1 MCTGEF
7 LPSARRQNRLFSA
20 VFCRFAL
27 ARRTSLCY
35 TPATFLTIPC
45 EITFHA
51 LGPAARPPAGTA
63 RGMEPTKPRLNRALK
78 MIVRTF
84 SRLLAVVGFVLAA
97 TAAARADSPWSN
109 LLTINHV
116 EADAS
121 KDYRL
126 KEEQGPW
133 IIMACSFSGPT
144 GEKQAHELALELR
157 QRYRME
163 AYVHHMDFKLDD
175 PNSSVQSIFA
185 SPHRHIYHKVTES
198 PDDYSDGQIKETA
211 VVVGNFSA
219 IDDCEAQRTLAKLK
233 AADPDCLN
241 PKREKEETRSL
252 AWWRS
257 IQAKAEAFAPKEIEG
272 RKLNGPLS
280 RAFIT
285 RNPLLPDE
293 YFVPK
298 TGLDEL
304 VVKMNKNVKFSLLD
318 CPGKY
323 TVQVAHF
330 TGEVIL
336 NQGEIRAIESGS
348 RPGPESTKQGL
359 AQAAENAH
367 ELTEALRLKGWE
379 AYEFHDRNESIVTV
393 GSFDSVGAAQP
404 DGQVQYSP
412 QVHQIVESFGIQQ
425 VEEPGKPM
433 QFKMRS
439 CIGIFFDAQPIPI
452 EVPRR
457 SISRQLGQRLETASE

>member
-1 MCTGEF
+1 MI
-7 LPSARRQNRLFSA
+7 
-20 VFCRFAL
+20 
-27 ARRTSLCY
+27 RRTFCW
-35 TPATFLTIPC
+35 
-45 EITFHA
+45 
-51 LGPAARPPAGTA
+51 
-63 RGMEPTKPRLNRALK
+63 
-78 MIVRTF
+78 
-84 SRLLAVVGFVLAA
+84 LLAAPLGFGLG
-97 TAAARADSPWSN
+97 AAAVSHAESPWSN

-116 EADAS
+116 EADPS

-163 AYVHHMDFKLDD
+163 AYVYHKDFNLED
-175 PNSSVQSIFA
+175 PNSNAQSLVA
-185 SPHRHIYHKVTES
+185 SPHRHVYHQITEN
-198 PDDYSDGQIKETA
+198 PNDYSDGEIKETA
-211 VVVGNFSA
+211 VVVGNFTA
-219 IDDCEAQRTLAKLK
+219 IDDADAQRTLAKLK

-241 PKREKEETRSL
+241 PKRAKEETRSL
-252 AWWRS
+252 AWWRK
-257 IQAKAEAFAPKEIEG
+257 IQAEAEALAPKDIEG

-323 TVQVAHF
+323 SVQVAHF

-336 NQGEIRAIESGS
+336 NQGEIKAIESGS

-379 AYEFHDRNESIVTV
+379 AYEFHDRNSSIVTV
-393 GSFDSVGAAQP
+393 GSFDSIGTTQP
-404 DGQVQYSP
+404 DGQIQQSP
-412 QVHQIVESFGIQQ
+412 QVHRIIEGFGIEQ
-425 VEEPGKPM
+425 VQEPGKPT

>member
-1 MCTGEF
+1 
-7 LPSARRQNRLFSA
+7 
-20 VFCRFAL
+20 
-27 ARRTSLCY
+27 
-35 TPATFLTIPC
+35 
-45 EITFHA
+45 
-51 LGPAARPPAGTA
+51 
-63 RGMEPTKPRLNRALK
+63 
-78 MIVRTF
+78 MIRRTF
-84 SRLLAVVGFVLAA
+84 SWDCAEFRGMGFQPIRRHGQDGRATPHGTKTCTIRFCWLLAA
-97 TAAARADSPWSN
+97 TLGFGPGAAADSRADSPWSN
-109 LLTINHV
+109 LLSINHV
-116 EADAS
+116 EADPG

-175 PNSSVQSIFA
+175 LNSNSQSLNA
-185 SPHRHIYHKVTES
+185 SLHRHVYHQVTEN
-198 PDDYSDGQIKETA
+198 PKDYSDGEIKETA
-211 VVVGNFSA
+211 VVVGNFTA
-219 IDDCEAQRTLAKLK
+219 IDDADAQRTLAKLK

-241 PKREKEETRSL
+241 PAREKEQSRSL
-252 AWWRS
+252 AWWRA
-257 IQAKAEAFAPKEIEG
+257 IQAKAEALAPKEIEG
-272 RKLNGPLS
+272 RKLNGPLA

-304 VVKMNKNVKFSLLD
+304 VVRMNKNVKYSLLD

-323 TVQVAHF
+323 SVQVAHF

-336 NQGEIRAIESGS
+336 NQSEIRAIESGS

-379 AYEFHDRNESIVTV
+379 AYEFHDRNSSIVTV
-393 GSFDSVGAAQP
+393 GSFDAVGAPQSG
-404 DGQVQYSP
+404 GQVQYIP
-412 QVHQIVESFGIQQ
+412 QVRRIVESFGIEQ
-425 VEEPGKPM
+425 VQEPGKPM

>member
-1 MCTGEF
+1 MI
-7 LPSARRQNRLFSA
+7 
-20 VFCRFAL
+20 
-27 ARRTSLCY
+27 RRTFCWL
-35 TPATFLTIPC
+35 
-45 EITFHA
+45 
-51 LGPAARPPAGTA
+51 
-63 RGMEPTKPRLNRALK
+63 
-78 MIVRTF
+78 
-84 SRLLAVVGFVLAA
+84 LAA
-97 TAAARADSPWSN
+97 TLGFGFAAAAVSRADSPWSN
-109 LLTINHV
+109 LLSINHV
-116 EADAS
+116 DADPS

-144 GEKQAHELALELR
+144 GEKQAHDLALELR

-175 PNSSVQSIFA
+175 PNSSALSLAA
-185 SPHRHIYHKVTES
+185 SPHRHVYHQVTEN
-198 PDDYSDGQIKETA
+198 PKDYSGGEIKETA
-211 VVVGNFSA
+211 VMVGNFTA
-219 IDDCEAQRTLAKLK
+219 IDDADAQRTLAKLK

-241 PKREKEETRSL
+241 PARVKEQARSL
-252 AWWRS
+252 AWWRK
-257 IQAKAEAFAPKEIEG
+257 IQAETEAFAPQEIEG
-272 RKLNGPLS
+272 RKLNGPLA

-304 VVKMNKNVKFSLLD
+304 VVKMNKNVKHSLLD
-318 CPGKY
+318 CPGRY

-336 NQGEIRAIESGS
+336 NQGEIRAIESGN

-379 AYEFHDRNESIVTV
+379 AYEFHDRNESKVTV
-393 GSFDSVGAAQP
+393 GSFDSVGAAQAN
-404 DGQVQYSP
+404 GQVQYSP
-412 QVHQIVESFGIQQ
+412 QVRRIVESFGIEQ
-425 VEEPGKPM
+425 VQEPGKPM

>member
-1 MCTGEF
+1 MTMI
-7 LPSARRQNRLFSA
+7 RTT
-20 VFCRFAL
+20 FC
-27 ARRTSLCY
+27 
-35 TPATFLTIPC
+35 
-45 EITFHA
+45 
-51 LGPAARPPAGTA
+51 
-63 RGMEPTKPRLNRALK
+63 
-78 MIVRTF
+78 
-84 SRLLAVVGFVLAA
+84 RLLAVVIGLGLG
-97 TAAARADSPWSN
+97 TSAARADSPWSN

-116 EADAS
+116 EADPG

-133 IIMACSFSGPT
+133 VIMACSFSGPN

-163 AYVHHMDFKLDD
+163 AYVYHKDFSLDD
-175 PNSSVQSIFA
+175 PNSNAQSIVA
-185 SPHRHIYHKVTES
+185 SPHRHVYHKVTES
-198 PDDYSDGQIKETA
+198 PRDYSDGQIKETA
-211 VVVGNFSA
+211 VVVGNFPA
-219 IDDCEAQRTLAKLK
+219 IDDADAQRALAKLK
-233 AADPDCLN
+233 AADPDCLD
-241 PKREKEETRSL
+241 PKRKKDETRSL
-252 AWWRS
+252 AWWRAL
-257 IQAKAEAFAPKEIEG
+257 QAKAEEFAPKEIEG
-272 RKLNGPLS
+272 RKLNGPLA

-304 VVKMNKNVKFSLLD
+304 VVTMNKNVKYSLLD
-318 CPGKY
+318 CPGRY
-323 TVQVAHF
+323 TIQVAHF
-330 TGEVIL
+330 SGEVIL

-348 RPGPESTKQGL
+348 RPGPERTKQGL

-379 AYEFHDRNESIVTV
+379 AYEFHDRNESKVTV
-393 GSFDSVGAAQP
+393 GSFDSVGAVQA
-404 DGQVQYSP
+404 DGQSQFSP
-412 QVHQIVESFGIQQ
+412 QVRQIVESFGIQQ

-433 QFKMRS
+433 QFKLRS

>member
-1 MCTGEF
+1 MI
-7 LPSARRQNRLFSA
+7 
-20 VFCRFAL
+20 
-27 ARRTSLCY
+27 RRTFCW
-35 TPATFLTIPC
+35 
-45 EITFHA
+45 
-51 LGPAARPPAGTA
+51 
-63 RGMEPTKPRLNRALK
+63 
-78 MIVRTF
+78 
-84 SRLLAVVGFVLAA
+84 LLAALLGLGLAA
-97 TAAARADSPWSN
+97 AAVSCADSPWSN

-116 EADAS
+116 EADPG

-163 AYVHHMDFKLDD
+163 AFVHHMDFKLDD
-175 PNSSVQSIFA
+175 PNSSAQSITA
-185 SPHRHIYHKVTES
+185 SPHRHVYHQVTES
-198 PDDYSDGQIKETA
+198 PKDYSDGEIKETA
-211 VVVGNFSA
+211 VMVGNFSA
-219 IDDCEAQRTLAKLK
+219 IDDADAQRTLAKLK

-241 PKREKEETRSL
+241 PKQAKDETRSL
-252 AWWRS
+252 AWWRK
-257 IQAKAEAFAPKEIEG
+257 IQAEAEALAPKEIEG
-272 RKLNGPLS
+272 RKLNGPLA

-323 TVQVAHF
+323 SVQVAHF

-336 NQGEIRAIESGS
+336 NQGEIRAIESGN
-348 RPGPESTKQGL
+348 RPGPEATTQGL
-359 AQAAENAH
+359 AQAAEKAH

-379 AYEFHDRNESIVTV
+379 AYEFHDRNESKVTV
-393 GSFDSVGAAQP
+393 GSFDAVAAQQP

-412 QVHQIVESFGIQQ
+412 QVHRIVESFGIEQ
-425 VEEPGKPM
+425 VQEPGKPM

>member
-1 MCTGEF
+1 MI
-7 LPSARRQNRLFSA
+7 
-20 VFCRFAL
+20 
-27 ARRTSLCY
+27 RRTFCW
-35 TPATFLTIPC
+35 
-45 EITFHA
+45 
-51 LGPAARPPAGTA
+51 
-63 RGMEPTKPRLNRALK
+63 
-78 MIVRTF
+78 
-84 SRLLAVVGFVLAA
+84 LLAAPLGFSFG
-97 TAAARADSPWSN
+97 AAAVTRAESPWSN

-116 EADAS
+116 EADPS

-175 PNSSVQSIFA
+175 PNSNAQSITA
-185 SPHRHIYHKVTES
+185 SPHRHVYHQITEN
-198 PDDYSDGQIKETA
+198 PNDYSDGQIKETA
-211 VVVGNFSA
+211 VVVGNFTA
-219 IDDCEAQRTLAKLK
+219 IDDTDAQRILAKLK

-241 PKREKEETRSL
+241 PKREKGETRSL
-252 AWWRS
+252 AWWRK
-257 IQAKAEAFAPKEIEG
+257 IQAEAEALAPKEIEG

-336 NQGEIRAIESGS
+336 NQGEIKAIESGN

-379 AYEFHDRNESIVTV
+379 AYEFHDRNSSIVTV
-393 GSFDSVGAAQP
+393 GSFDTVGSQGT

-412 QVHQIVESFGIQQ
+412 QVRRIIESFGIEQ
-425 VEEPGKPM
+425 VEEPGKPT

-457 SISRQLGQRLETASE
+457 SISRQLGQRLETAGE